1 MCSIICK
8 KLGNIFQHWE
18 NPGFIQDWE
27 QHVQDIDIDEKRK
40 LHAVGQCAQE
50 VVKI

>member
-8 KLGNIFQHWE
+8 TLGNIFQHWE

-27 QHVQDIDIDEKRK
+27 QHVQDADFEEKHM
-40 LHAVGQCAQE
+40 LHALGQYT
-50 VVKI
+50 K